1 MKIRIVREKT
11 ATKLLSQ
18 MSDDLNYW
26 RNNSYPIAFQN
37 HHAGIIFSGERIYI
51 NGYGTGGINGQ
62 GNAWYNVEQ
71 KVTQPG
77 RPMPFVFWNV
87 SDVFVEHCKA
97 STLIEHGVNG

>member
-1 MKIRIVREKT
+1 
-11 ATKLLSQ
+11 

-62 GNAWYNVEQ
+62 GNAWYNVE
-71 KVTQPG
+71 KGATQPG
-77 RPMPFVFWNV
+77 RPMPFVFWNA
-87 SDVFVEHCKA
+87 SDVFVEHCKSPA
-97 STLIEHGVNG
+97 LEYKLKLTTLQSSSRTLLSGLSTS